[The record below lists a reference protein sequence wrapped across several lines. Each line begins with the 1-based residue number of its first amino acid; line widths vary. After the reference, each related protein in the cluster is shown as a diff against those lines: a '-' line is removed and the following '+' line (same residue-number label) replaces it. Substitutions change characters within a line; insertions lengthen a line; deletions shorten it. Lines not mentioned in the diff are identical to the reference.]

1 MLPPNGADY
10 AQILRGAGHAW
21 WRSLLGVALALGGLL
36 FVTALINQGL
46 VALAWVM
53 TGRSQDIA
61 SYARQAYAFERPS
74 GVLAA
79 GLAVAALAPISWLL
93 VAVLHRMR
101 PRWLSSVRPRLRWG
115 YLLVALGIA
124 LVVFLGAQW
133 LFALIEPRGAWVLRP
148 GVSAFLVIIL
158 LVTPLQAAAEEVFF
172 RGYLLQAFGS
182 LASGPWLGI
191 GLSALVFAVLH
202 GGQSPAMF
210 SDRLALGLLAGVLVW
225 RTGGLEAAIA
235 AHVVSNVYT
244 YLNGAL
250 TSSVAAVRAT
260 QEISWLDAV
269 SDVGVFAVF
278 TVAALLVARRQ
289 GLPRRVNLSC

>member
-46 VALAWVM
+46 VALAWAM

-61 SYARQAYAFERPS
+61 SYARQAYAFELPS

-93 VAVLHRMR
+93 VAVLHRML
-101 PRWLSSVRPRLRWG
+101 PRWPSSVRPRLRWG

-133 LFALIEPRGAWVLRP
+133 LFALIEPRGAWALRP

-210 SDRLALGLLAGVLVW
+210 SDRLVLGLLAGVLVGGPAGW
-225 RTGGLEAAIA
+225 RRP
-235 AHVVSNVYT
+235 SPRMW
-244 YLNGAL
+244 
-250 TSSVAAVRAT
+250 SAT
-260 QEISWLDAV
+260 C
-269 SDVGVFAVF
+269 
-278 TVAALLVARRQ
+278 T
-289 GLPRRVNLSC
+289 PT